1 MKWLLIAPISLLV
14 TAMIG
19 LQVEIHNLAKELAK
33 ARWDRT
39 STAAAVEKF
48 ERDLFANQRAHEKE
62 SLAARAMQ
70 DAAQRRAI
78 DQGLS
83 GLPVGNFRGP
93 VYWNSP
99 TPTQK

>member
-1 MKWLLIAPISLLV
+1 MKWLLIAPISLV
-14 TAMIG
+14 VASIIG
-19 LQVEIHNLAKELAK
+19 LQVEVHSLAK
-33 ARWDRT
+33 ALAEARLEST
-39 STAAAVEKF
+39 SAAAAVEKF
-48 ERDLFANQRAHEKE
+48 EKDFFANERARQKE
-62 SLAARAMQ
+62 SLAARAME

-78 DQGLS
+78 DRGLN